1 MSINRLTTT
10 LLVAV
15 FSLSSFAAKPSK
27 EKSITDREYTAKL
40 AYKIAEPVLRNMAKG
55 ELKKNMQIELSPT
68 WDNRNKD
75 VTYMEAFGR
84 LMTGIAPWLSLP
96 DDDTAEGKQRKQ
108 LREWALQSYAHAVDP
123 DSPDYLLWNKESQPL
138 VDAAFIAES
147 FLRAPKQLWEPLDEI
162 TKERYIKEF
171 TELRRINPPYN
182 NWLLFSAIVESFLM
196 SVDAPYDAYRISSA
210 LRKIEEWYVG
220 DSWYADGTHFA
231 FDYYGSFVIHPMYV
245 EVLQQCVNK
254 NRIAGKAQLE
264 KSIKR
269 LTRHAHIQERFISPE
284 GTFPVF
290 GRSITY
296 RAGALQVLSMASL
309 HEVLPADI
317 SQAQVRSALT
327 AVLKN
332 LFSIEGNFN
341 ESGFLQLGFAG
352 HQPEI
357 ADSYTNNGSL
367 YLTSVGL
374 LHLGLPANHDFWTSE
389 AQDWT
394 SKKAWSGQPFKR
406 DGAYRD

>member
-1 MSINRLTTT
+1 MKQITIISLLTI
-10 LLVAV
+10 LS
-15 FSLSSFAAKPSK
+15 FSLLGSNHNNSGAD
-27 EKSITDREYTAKL
+27 DREYTANL
-40 AYKIAEPVLRNMAKG
+40 AYKIAEPVLKNMAKG
-55 ELKKNMQIELSPT
+55 ELKKNMQVELSPT
-68 WDNRNKD
+68 WDGRNKD

-84 LMTGIAPWLSLP
+84 LMCGIAPWLELP
-96 DDDTAEGKQRKQ
+96 DDDTVEGVQRKQ

-123 DSPDYLLWNKESQPL
+123 DSPDYLLWNKENQPL

-147 FLRAPKQLWEPLDEI
+147 FIRAPKQLWEPLDDI
-162 TKERYIKEF
+162 TKQRYINEF
-171 TELRRINPPYN
+171 TSLRRVNPPYN

-196 SVDAPYDAYRISSA
+196 SIDAPYDGYRISSA

-220 DSWYADGTHFA
+220 DSWYADGNHFS
-231 FDYYGSFVIHPMYV
+231 FDYYGSFVIQPMNV
-245 EVLQQCVNK
+245 EVIQLCVDKGRLANK
-254 NRIAGKAQLE
+254 SQLD

-296 RAGALQVLSMASL
+296 RAGALQVLSMAAW
-309 HEVLPADI
+309 HEVLPNDV
-317 SQAQVRSALT
+317 SEGQVRAGLT

-332 LFSIEGNFN
+332 MFSVEGNFN
-341 ESGFLQLGFAG
+341 EAGFLQLGFAG

-357 ADSYTNNGSL
+357 ADVYTNNGSL
-367 YLTSVGL
+367 YLTTTGL
-374 LHLGLPANHDFWTSE
+374 LHLGLPANHSFWTSE

-394 SKKAWSGQPFKR
+394 SKKAWSGQSFSR
-406 DGAYRD
+406 DGASRD

>member
-171 TELRRINPPYN
+171 TELRRVNPP
-182 NWLLFSAIVESFLM
+182 
-196 SVDAPYDAYRISSA
+196 
-210 LRKIEEWYVG
+210 
-220 DSWYADGTHFA
+220 
-231 FDYYGSFVIHPMYV
+231 
-245 EVLQQCVNK
+245 
-254 NRIAGKAQLE
+254 
-264 KSIKR
+264 
-269 LTRHAHIQERFISPE
+269 
-284 GTFPVF
+284 
-290 GRSITY
+290 
-296 RAGALQVLSMASL
+296 
-309 HEVLPADI
+309 
-317 SQAQVRSALT
+317 
-327 AVLKN
+327 
-332 LFSIEGNFN
+332 
-341 ESGFLQLGFAG
+341 
-352 HQPEI
+352 
-357 ADSYTNNGSL
+357 
-367 YLTSVGL
+367 
-374 LHLGLPANHDFWTSE
+374 
-389 AQDWT
+389 
-394 SKKAWSGQPFKR
+394 
-406 DGAYRD
+406 